1 MLKNFAAR
9 KNDGLTLVEILAVV
23 VVLGILA
30 AIAVPSVLGHISK
43 TEIDVCDV
51 NSSELLKRYNQELV
65 LEDKN
70 HSDLEFTSF
79 LVEHGEYVCPLGGT
93 YRYVDEEVECSEHG
107 NIDHEEEDGDVPF
120 L

>member
-1 MLKNFAAR
+1 MLRKFAM
-9 KNDGLTLVEILAVV
+9 KNDGLTLVEILAVMV
-23 VVLGILA
+23 ILGILA
-30 AIAVPSVLGHISK
+30 SIAVPSVLAHIRK

-79 LVEHGEYVCPLGGT
+79 LVEHDEYVCPVGGI
-93 YRYVDEEVECSEHG
+93 YHYVDGEVECS
-107 NIDHEEEDGDVPF
+107 DHSEVEEPEDEGEVPF